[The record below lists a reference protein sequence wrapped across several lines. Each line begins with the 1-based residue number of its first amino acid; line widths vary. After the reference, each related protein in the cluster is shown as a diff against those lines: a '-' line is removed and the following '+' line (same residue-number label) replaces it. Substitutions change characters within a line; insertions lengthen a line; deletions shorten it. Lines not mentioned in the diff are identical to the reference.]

1 MPWDKFCQS
10 AQTCCVGLAAFIALF
25 AEFAQAQVYGGRAPD
40 GTVVLSNFRGAE
52 TPAVVIPL
60 GGGGLPRDS
69 AAPGHDAVALP
80 MDLRAQMYSSIV
92 SDVAQEVD
100 VSAHLLHAVIS
111 VESSYL
117 ANAESPKGAQGLM
130 QLMPATAQRF
140 GVADPFNPRDNVRG
154 GALYLKWLLQRF
166 GGDLKLAIA
175 GYNAGEDAVIRAGYR
190 VPPFVETQRYVPR
203 VMARLQ
209 RPATT

>member
-1 MPWDKFCQS
+1 MPWDRFRQS
-10 AQTCCVGLAAFIALF
+10 VQACCVGLAAFTALF
-25 AEFAQAQVYGGRAPD
+25 AELAQAQVYGGRAQD

-52 TPAVVIPL
+52 TPAVVIPHS
-60 GGGGLPRDS
+60 GGGAPSDS
-69 AAPGHDAVALP
+69 AVPWHDAMTLP
-80 MDLRAQMYSSIV
+80 MHLRAQVYSSIV

-111 VESSYL
+111 VESAYI
-117 ANAESPKGAQGLM
+117 AHAESTKGAQGLM

-190 VPPFVETQRYVPR
+190 VPPFAETQRYVPR

-209 RPATT
+209 RPATS